1 MSKSGFFLS
10 RSHIELVGIRDF
22 QAKQGESRR
31 DRDGWTVWSL
41 DILLYRSFATLK
53 CEHNAIFLSNGL
65 ISVATCV
72 IGCFDVFY
80 ALWLAEK
87 IRPRF
92 STNQKKIK
100 LLRTNRISFLAVF
113 PPLRNWFHN
122 NITSRHFATWI
133 GSGRLQRKWQ
143 YLYFPSTRSPSPQLN
158 DVPTEI
164 TLSRLPCNKIRGTDF
179 FRERMK
185 QTIGYWKSA
194 IWEVAAHRKFIYKL
208 IEHSHAS
215 RDLKVISRRY
225 LTDFKHLITCFG
237 H

>member
-1 MSKSGFFLS
+1 MKYQRCQNRDFSYPD
-10 RSHIELVGIRDF
+10 RILVGIRDF
-22 QAKQGESRR
+22 QAKQGESWR

-41 DILLYRSFATLK
+41 DIYLYRSFATLK
-53 CEHNAIFLSNGL
+53 CEHNVIFLSNGL
-65 ISVATCV
+65 IFVATCV

-143 YLYFPSTRSPSPQLN
+143 YLYFPAHDRPSH
-158 DVPTEI
+158 
-164 TLSRLPCNKIRGTDF
+164 SWMMYRLRLLCHGCRVTKFEELTFLENEWNKPLDIEKVQF
-179 FRERMK
+179 EK
-185 QTIGYWKSA
+185 SQPIGNL
-194 IWEVAAHRKFIYKL
+194 F
-208 IEHSHAS
+208 AS
-215 RDLKVISRRY
+215 W
-225 LTDFKHLITCFG
+225 
-237 H
+237 

>member
-1 MSKSGFFLS
+1 MKYQRCQNRDFSYPD
-10 RSHIELVGIRDF
+10 RILVGIRDF
-22 QAKQGESRR
+22 QAKQGESWR

-41 DILLYRSFATLK
+41 DIYLYRSFATLK
-53 CEHNAIFLSNGL
+53 CEHNVIFLSNGL
-65 ISVATCV
+65 IFVATCV

-80 ALWLAEK
+80 ALWLTEK
-87 IRPRF
+87 IRQRF

-143 YLYFPSTRSPSPQLN
+143 YLYFLSPRSPSPQLN

-164 TLSRLPCNKIRGTDF
+164 TLSRLPCNKIRGSDL
-179 FRERMK
+179 FRKRMK
-185 QTIGYWKSA
+185 QTCMDIEKVQFEKSQPIGNLFTSW
-194 IWEVAAHRKFIYKL
+194 
-208 IEHSHAS
+208 
-215 RDLKVISRRY
+215 
-225 LTDFKHLITCFG
+225 
-237 H
+237 